1 MHQASN
7 VQFERALRELGQ
19 WRAVP
24 WQTRPPAPAWRWG
37 TAMELRDSAKPMP
50 KECCESLELAEGATY
65 ADGARV
71 FLYLFADQRSLPSPD
86 GFPGHSSHPDS
97 G

>member
-1 MHQASN
+1 MYQASN
-7 VQFERALRELGQ
+7 VQFERALREFGQ

-24 WQTRPPAPAWRWG
+24 EQSRSPAPAWWWG
-37 TAMELRDSAKPMP
+37 TAIDLCDLTTPMP
-50 KECCESLELAEGATY
+50 KEWCEGLELAEGATY

-71 FLYLFADQRSLPSPD
+71 FLHLFADQKSLPSPD

-97 G
+97 R